1 MFLKTSILW
10 ELCYNILLVDDFSVQ
25 TFKKKLIWSC
35 NLNALIYIIFCNC
48 KSTFEYVDI
57 LEKTFDQ
64 PRLNKVNLCFVE
76 GGFIWLTENMPPDP
90 FTEFYAG
97 PWCAHYVYG

>member
-10 ELCYNILLVDDFSVQ
+10 ELCYNILLVDDFSV
-25 TFKKKLIWSC
+25 
-35 NLNALIYIIFCNC
+35 
-48 KSTFEYVDI
+48 
-57 LEKTFDQ
+57 Q

-97 PWCAHYVYG
+97 PGCAHYVYG